1 MGDSLSLPEIPK
13 TSKNRVM
20 EATMPVVEFAL
31 DPTTQYRIQIHIPTE
46 QSAYTVMFNRSVL
59 GFLATT
65 EEQRTGKYFVLP
77 DRSNLYVR
85 IEGRSPQVFRNS
97 RLLTPLTEEELLF
110 DASPA
115 AQLRKPGERLLARIK
130 KVAGM
135 AGKEE
140 ASR

>member
-1 MGDSLSLPEIPK
+1 
-13 TSKNRVM
+13 
-20 EATMPVVEFAL
+20 
-31 DPTTQYRIQIHIPTE
+31 
-46 QSAYTVMFNRSVL
+46 
-59 GFLATT
+59 
-65 EEQRTGKYFVLP
+65 
-77 DRSNLYVR
+77 LYVR

-115 AQLRKPGERLLARIK
+115 AQLRKHGERLLTRIK